1 MITYLAS
8 LFARLPM
15 PFVHALGIGL
25 GWAAYALAPSYRK
38 RLREN
43 LAASRI
49 AENPAQLDV
58 LIRANVAESGKAILE
73 LPFVWLRPTSELL
86 VTVIETDGWPEVQT
100 ARGEGKGLIMLTPHL
115 GSFELI
121 GRYLAAQFPITVL
134 YRPPKLSWL
143 EPIMRAGRERDQ
155 AQLATTGVG
164 GVRTLLKAL
173 KRGEA
178 LGILPDQAPGAGDG
192 VWADF
197 FNRPAYT
204 MTLIRRLQQ
213 RSGAPIIA
221 MYAERLSKGRGFSLH
236 FTRILEPLA
245 EEDAAAARQMNRAM
259 EDLIRNC
266 PSQYL
271 WSYNRYKAP
280 SGARAPDSAT
290 PPGETSSLS

>member
-1 MITYLAS
+1 MIKHLAS
-8 LFARLPM
+8 LFARLPL
-15 PFVHALGIGL
+15 PFVHLLGVGL
-25 GWAAYALAPSYRK
+25 GWVAYALAASYRK

-43 LAASRI
+43 LGASRI
-49 AENPAQLDV
+49 AENSAQLKA

-73 LPFVWLRPTSELL
+73 LPFVWLRPTGDVLAKVS
-86 VTVIETDGWPEVQT
+86 VADGWQAVQT
-100 ARGEGKGLIMLTPHL
+100 ARAEGKGLIMLTPHL

-155 AQLATTGVG
+155 ARLATTDVS
-164 GVRTLLKAL
+164 GVRALLRAL

-221 MYAERLSKGRGFSLH
+221 MYAERLNEGRGFLLH
-236 FTRILEPLA
+236 FKRISAPLA
-245 EEDAAAARQMNRAM
+245 DEDVAAARQMNLAM
-259 EDLIRNC
+259 EDLIRDC

-271 WSYNRYKAP
+271 WSYNRYKVP
-280 SGARAPDSAT
+280 SGARAPNSAA
-290 PPGETSSLS
+290 PP

>member
-1 MITYLAS
+1 MIKHLAS
-8 LFARLPM
+8 LFARLPL
-15 PFVHALGIGL
+15 PFVHLLGVGL
-25 GWAAYALAPSYRK
+25 GWAAYGLAPSYRK

-43 LAASRI
+43 LDASGI
-49 AENPAQLDV
+49 AENSAQLNA

-73 LPFVWLRPTSELL
+73 LPFVWLRPTGDVLAKVS
-86 VTVIETDGWPEVQT
+86 VADGWQAVQT
-100 ARGEGKGLIMLTPHL
+100 AHAEGKGLIMLTPHL
-115 GSFELI
+115 GSFEMI
-121 GRYLAAQFPITVL
+121 GRYLGAQFPITVL

-155 AQLATTGVG
+155 ARLATTDVS
-164 GVRTLLKAL
+164 GVRALLRAL

-178 LGILPDQAPGAGDG
+178 LGILPDQAPGAGEG

-221 MYAERLSKGRGFSLH
+221 MYAERLNEGRGFSLH
-236 FTRILEPLA
+236 FKRISAPLA
-245 EEDAAAARQMNRAM
+245 DEDVAAARQMNLAM
-259 EDLIRNC
+259 EDLIRQC

-271 WSYNRYKAP
+271 WSYNRYKVP
-280 SGARAPDSAT
+280 SGARAPNSTA
-290 PPGETSSLS
+290 PP

>member
-1 MITYLAS
+1 MIKYLAS
-8 LFARLPM
+8 LFARLPL
-15 PFVHALGIGL
+15 PFVHLLGVGL
-25 GWAAYALAPSYRK
+25 GWAAYGLAASYRR

-43 LAASRI
+43 LSASRI
-49 AENPAQLDV
+49 AENSAQLNA
-58 LIRANVAESGKAILE
+58 LIRANVVESGKAILE
-73 LPFVWLRPTSELL
+73 LPFVWLRPTDDVLAKVS
-86 VTVIETDGWPEVQT
+86 VAGGWQAVQT
-100 ARGEGKGLIMLTPHL
+100 AHAEGKGLIMLTPHL

-155 AQLATTGVG
+155 TRLATTDVS
-164 GVRTLLKAL
+164 GVRALLRAL

-221 MYAERLSKGRGFSLH
+221 MYAERLNEGRGFLLH
-236 FTRILEPLA
+236 FKRISAPLA
-245 EEDAAAARQMNRAM
+245 DEDAAAARQMNLAM
-259 EDLIRNC
+259 EDLIRDC

-271 WSYNRYKAP
+271 WSYNRFKVP
-280 SGARAPDSAT
+280 SGARSSDSAA
-290 PPGETSSLS
+290 PP

>member
-1 MITYLAS
+1 MIKHLAS
-8 LFARLPM
+8 LFARLPL
-15 PFVHALGIGL
+15 PFVHLLGVGL
-25 GWAAYALAPSYRK
+25 GWVAYALAASYRK

-43 LAASRI
+43 LGASRI
-49 AENPAQLDV
+49 AENSAQLKA

-73 LPFVWLRPTSELL
+73 LPFVWLRPTDDVLAK
-86 VTVIETDGWPEVQT
+86 VRVADGWQAVQT
-100 ARGEGKGLIMLTPHL
+100 AHAEGKGLIMLTPHL

-155 AQLATTGVG
+155 ARLATTDVS
-164 GVRTLLKAL
+164 GVRALLRAL

-221 MYAERLSKGRGFSLH
+221 MYAERLNEGRGFLLH
-236 FTRILEPLA
+236 FKRISAPLA
-245 EEDAAAARQMNRAM
+245 DEDVAAARQMNLAM
-259 EDLIRNC
+259 EDLIRDC

-271 WSYNRYKAP
+271 WSYNRYKVP
-280 SGARAPDSAT
+280 SGARAPDSAA
-290 PPGETSSLS
+290 PP

>member
-1 MITYLAS
+1 MIKYLAS
-8 LFARLPM
+8 LFARLPL
-15 PFVHALGIGL
+15 PFVHLLGVGL
-25 GWAAYALAPSYRK
+25 GWAAYGLAASYRK

-43 LAASRI
+43 LGASRI
-49 AENPAQLDV
+49 AENFAHLNA

-73 LPFVWLRPTSELL
+73 LPFVWLRPTDEVLAKVS
-86 VTVIETDGWPEVQT
+86 VADGWQAVQT
-100 ARGEGKGLIMLTPHL
+100 AHAEGKGLIMLTPHL
-115 GSFELI
+115 GGFELI

-134 YRPPKLSWL
+134 YRPPKISWL

-155 AQLATTGVG
+155 ARLATTDVS
-164 GVRTLLKAL
+164 GVRALLRAL

-221 MYAERLSKGRGFSLH
+221 MYAERLNGGVGFSLH
-236 FTRILEPLA
+236 FKRISAPLA
-245 EEDAAAARQMNRAM
+245 DEDAAAARQMNLAM
-259 EDLIRNC
+259 EDLIRDC

-271 WSYNRYKAP
+271 WSYNRYKVP
-280 SGARAPDSAT
+280 SGARAPNSAA
-290 PPGETSSLS
+290 PP

>member
-1 MITYLAS
+1 MIKHLAS
-8 LFARLPM
+8 LFARLPL
-15 PFVHALGIGL
+15 PFVHLLGVGL
-25 GWAAYALAPSYRK
+25 GWAAYGLAASYRK

-43 LAASRI
+43 LGASRI
-49 AENPAQLDV
+49 AENSAQLKA

-73 LPFVWLRPTSELL
+73 LPFVWLRPTDDVLAK
-86 VTVIETDGWPEVQT
+86 VRVADGWQAVQT
-100 ARGEGKGLIMLTPHL
+100 AHAEGKGLIMLTPHL

-155 AQLATTGVG
+155 ARLATTDVS
-164 GVRTLLKAL
+164 GVRALLRAL

-221 MYAERLSKGRGFSLH
+221 MYAERLNEGRGFLLH
-236 FTRILEPLA
+236 FKRISAPLA
-245 EEDAAAARQMNRAM
+245 DEDAAAARQMNLAM
-259 EDLIRNC
+259 EDLIRDC

-271 WSYNRYKAP
+271 WSYNRYKVP
-280 SGARAPDSAT
+280 SGARSSDSAA
-290 PPGETSSLS
+290 PP

>member
-1 MITYLAS
+1 MIKHLAS
-8 LFARLPM
+8 LFARLPL
-15 PFVHALGIGL
+15 PFVHLLGVGL
-25 GWAAYALAPSYRK
+25 GWAAYGLAPSYRK

-43 LAASRI
+43 LGASRI
-49 AENPAQLDV
+49 AENSEQLKA

-73 LPFVWLRPTSELL
+73 LPFVWLRPTDDVLAK
-86 VTVIETDGWPEVQT
+86 VRVADGWQAVQT
-100 ARGEGKGLIMLTPHL
+100 AHAEGKGLIMLTPHL

-143 EPIMRAGRERDQ
+143 EPIMRAGRGRDQ
-155 AQLATTGVG
+155 AQLATTDVS
-164 GVRTLLKAL
+164 GVRALLRAL

-221 MYAERLSKGRGFSLH
+221 MYAERLNERRGFLLH
-236 FTRILEPLA
+236 FKRISAPLA
-245 EEDAAAARQMNRAM
+245 DEDVAAARQMNLAM
-259 EDLIRNC
+259 EDLIRDC

-271 WSYNRYKAP
+271 WSYNRYKVP
-280 SGARAPDSAT
+280 SGARAPNSAA
-290 PPGETSSLS
+290 PP

>member
-1 MITYLAS
+1 MIKHLAS
-8 LFARLPM
+8 LFARLPL
-15 PFVHALGIGL
+15 PFVHLLGVGL
-25 GWAAYALAPSYRK
+25 GWAAYGLAASYRK

-43 LAASRI
+43 LGASRI
-49 AENPAQLDV
+49 AENSAQLKA

-73 LPFVWLRPTSELL
+73 LPFVWLRPTDDVLAK
-86 VTVIETDGWPEVQT
+86 VRVADGWQAVQT
-100 ARGEGKGLIMLTPHL
+100 AHAEGKGLIMLTPHL
-115 GSFELI
+115 GGFELI

-155 AQLATTGVG
+155 ARLATTDVS
-164 GVRTLLKAL
+164 GVRALLRAL

-221 MYAERLSKGRGFSLH
+221 MYAERLNEGRGFLLH
-236 FTRILEPLA
+236 FKRISAPLA
-245 EEDAAAARQMNRAM
+245 DEDAAAARQMNLAM
-259 EDLIRNC
+259 EDLIRDC

-271 WSYNRYKAP
+271 WSYNRYKVP
-280 SGARAPDSAT
+280 SGARSSDSAA
-290 PPGETSSLS
+290 PP

>member
-1 MITYLAS
+1 MIKHLAS
-8 LFARLPM
+8 LFARLPL
-15 PFVHALGIGL
+15 PFVHLLGVGL
-25 GWAAYALAPSYRK
+25 GWAAYGLAASYRK

-43 LAASRI
+43 LGASRI
-49 AENPAQLDV
+49 AENSAQLNA

-73 LPFVWLRPTSELL
+73 LPFVWLRPTDDVLAKVS
-86 VTVIETDGWPEVQT
+86 VADGWQAVQT
-100 ARGEGKGLIMLTPHL
+100 AHAEGKGLIMLTPHL

-155 AQLATTGVG
+155 ARLATTDVS
-164 GVRTLLKAL
+164 GVRALLRAL

-221 MYAERLSKGRGFSLH
+221 MYAERLNEGRGFLLH
-236 FTRILEPLA
+236 FKRISAPLA
-245 EEDAAAARQMNRAM
+245 DEDVAAARQMNLAM
-259 EDLIRNC
+259 EDLIRDC

-271 WSYNRYKAP
+271 WSYNRYKVP
-280 SGARAPDSAT
+280 SGARAPNSAA
-290 PPGETSSLS
+290 PP

>member
-1 MITYLAS
+1 MIKHLAS
-8 LFARLPM
+8 LFARLPL
-15 PFVHALGIGL
+15 PFVHLLGVGL
-25 GWAAYALAPSYRK
+25 GWAAYGLAPSYRK

-43 LAASRI
+43 LGASRI
-49 AENPAQLDV
+49 AENSVQLNA

-73 LPFVWLRPTSELL
+73 LPFVWLRPTDDVLAK
-86 VTVIETDGWPEVQT
+86 VRVADGWQAVQT
-100 ARGEGKGLIMLTPHL
+100 AHAEGKGLIMLTPHL

-134 YRPPKLSWL
+134 YRPPKISWL

-155 AQLATTGVG
+155 ARLATTDVS
-164 GVRTLLKAL
+164 GVRALLRAL

-221 MYAERLSKGRGFSLH
+221 MYAERLNEGRGFLLH
-236 FTRILEPLA
+236 FKRISAPLA
-245 EEDAAAARQMNRAM
+245 DEDAAAARQMNLAM
-259 EDLIRNC
+259 EDLIRDC

-271 WSYNRYKAP
+271 WSYNRYKVP
-280 SGARAPDSAT
+280 SGARAPNSAA
-290 PPGETSSLS
+290 PP

>member
-1 MITYLAS
+1 MIKHLAS
-8 LFARLPM
+8 LFARLPL
-15 PFVHALGIGL
+15 PFVHLLGVGL
-25 GWAAYALAPSYRK
+25 GWVAYALAASYRK

-43 LAASRI
+43 LGASRI
-49 AENPAQLDV
+49 AENSAQLKA

-73 LPFVWLRPTSELL
+73 LPFVWLRPTDDVLAK
-86 VTVIETDGWPEVQT
+86 VRVADGWQAVQT
-100 ARGEGKGLIMLTPHL
+100 AHAEGKGLIMLTPHL

-134 YRPPKLSWL
+134 YRPPKISWL

-155 AQLATTGVG
+155 ARLATTDVS
-164 GVRTLLKAL
+164 GVRALLRAL

-221 MYAERLSKGRGFSLH
+221 MYAERLNEGRGFLLH
-236 FTRILEPLA
+236 FKRISAPLA
-245 EEDAAAARQMNRAM
+245 DEDAAAARQMNLAM
-259 EDLIRNC
+259 EDLIRDC

-271 WSYNRYKAP
+271 WSYNRYKVP
-280 SGARAPDSAT
+280 SGARAPNSAA
-290 PPGETSSLS
+290 PP

>member
-1 MITYLAS
+1 MIKHLAS
-8 LFARLPM
+8 LFARLPL
-15 PFVHALGIGL
+15 PFVHLLGVGL
-25 GWAAYALAPSYRK
+25 GWAAYGLAASYRK

-43 LAASRI
+43 LGASRI
-49 AENPAQLDV
+49 AENSAQLKA

-73 LPFVWLRPTSELL
+73 LPFVWLRPTGDVLAK
-86 VTVIETDGWPEVQT
+86 VRVADGWQAVQT
-100 ARGEGKGLIMLTPHL
+100 AHAEGKGLIMLTPHL
-115 GSFELI
+115 GGFELI

-134 YRPPKLSWL
+134 YRPPKISWL

-155 AQLATTGVG
+155 ARLATTDVS
-164 GVRTLLKAL
+164 GVRALLRAL

-221 MYAERLSKGRGFSLH
+221 MYAERLNEGRGFLLH
-236 FTRILEPLA
+236 FKRISAPLA
-245 EEDAAAARQMNRAM
+245 DEDAAAARQMNLAM
-259 EDLIRNC
+259 EDLIRDC

-271 WSYNRYKAP
+271 WSYNRYKVP
-280 SGARAPDSAT
+280 SGARAPNSAA
-290 PPGETSSLS
+290 PP

>member
-1 MITYLAS
+1 MIKHLAS
-8 LFARLPM
+8 LFARLPL
-15 PFVHALGIGL
+15 PFVHLLGVGL
-25 GWAAYALAPSYRK
+25 GWVAYALAASYRK

-43 LAASRI
+43 LGASRI
-49 AENPAQLDV
+49 AENSAQLKA

-73 LPFVWLRPTSELL
+73 LPFVWLRPTDDVLAKVS
-86 VTVIETDGWPEVQT
+86 VADGWQAVQT
-100 ARGEGKGLIMLTPHL
+100 ARAEGKGLIMLTPHL

-121 GRYLAAQFPITVL
+121 GRYLAGQFPITVL
-134 YRPPKLSWL
+134 YRPPKISWL

-155 AQLATTGVG
+155 ARLATTDVS
-164 GVRTLLKAL
+164 GVRALLRAL

-178 LGILPDQAPGAGDG
+178 LGILPDQAPGAGEG

-221 MYAERLSKGRGFSLH
+221 MYAERLNEGRGFLLH
-236 FTRILEPLA
+236 FKRISAPLA
-245 EEDAAAARQMNRAM
+245 DEDVAAARQMNLAM
-259 EDLIRNC
+259 EDLIRDC

-271 WSYNRYKAP
+271 WSYNRYKVP
-280 SGARAPDSAT
+280 SGARAPNSAA
-290 PPGETSSLS
+290 PP

>member
-1 MITYLAS
+1 MIKHLAS
-8 LFARLPM
+8 LFARLPL
-15 PFVHALGIGL
+15 PFVHLLGVGL
-25 GWAAYALAPSYRK
+25 GWVAYALAASYRK

-43 LAASRI
+43 LGASRI
-49 AENPAQLDV
+49 AENSAQLKA

-73 LPFVWLRPTSELL
+73 LPFVWLRPTGDVLAK
-86 VTVIETDGWPEVQT
+86 VRVADGWQAVQT
-100 ARGEGKGLIMLTPHL
+100 AHAEGKGLIMLTPHL

-155 AQLATTGVG
+155 ARLATTDVS
-164 GVRTLLKAL
+164 GVRALLRAL

-221 MYAERLSKGRGFSLH
+221 MYAERLNEGRGFLLH
-236 FTRILEPLA
+236 FKRISAPLA
-245 EEDAAAARQMNRAM
+245 DEDAAAARQMNLAM
-259 EDLIRNC
+259 EDLIRDC

-271 WSYNRYKAP
+271 WSYNRYKVP
-280 SGARAPDSAT
+280 SGARSSDSAA
-290 PPGETSSLS
+290 PP

>member
-1 MITYLAS
+1 MIKHLAS
-8 LFARLPM
+8 LFARLPL
-15 PFVHALGIGL
+15 PFVHLLGVGL
-25 GWAAYALAPSYRK
+25 GWVAYALAASYRK

-43 LAASRI
+43 LGASRI
-49 AENPAQLDV
+49 AENSAQLKA
-58 LIRANVAESGKAILE
+58 LICANVAESGKAILE
-73 LPFVWLRPTSELL
+73 LPFVWLRPTDDVLAKVS
-86 VTVIETDGWPEVQT
+86 VADGWQAVQT
-100 ARGEGKGLIMLTPHL
+100 ARAEGKGLIMLTPHL

-134 YRPPKLSWL
+134 YRPPKISWL

-155 AQLATTGVG
+155 ARLATTDVS
-164 GVRTLLKAL
+164 GVRALLRAL

-178 LGILPDQAPGAGDG
+178 LGILPDQAPGAGEG

-221 MYAERLSKGRGFSLH
+221 MYAERLNEGRGFLLH
-236 FTRILEPLA
+236 FKRISAPLA
-245 EEDAAAARQMNRAM
+245 DEDVAAARQMNLAM
-259 EDLIRNC
+259 EDLIRDC

-271 WSYNRYKAP
+271 WSYNRYKVP
-280 SGARAPDSAT
+280 SGARAPNSAA
-290 PPGETSSLS
+290 PP

>member
-1 MITYLAS
+1 MIKHLAS
-8 LFARLPM
+8 LFARLPL
-15 PFVHALGIGL
+15 PFVHLLGVGL
-25 GWAAYALAPSYRK
+25 GWAAYGLAASYRK

-43 LAASRI
+43 LGASRI
-49 AENPAQLDV
+49 AENSAQLNA

-73 LPFVWLRPTSELL
+73 LPFVWLRPTDDVLAK
-86 VTVIETDGWPEVQT
+86 VRVADGWQAVQT
-100 ARGEGKGLIMLTPHL
+100 AHAEGKGLIMLTPHL

-155 AQLATTGVG
+155 ARLATTDVS
-164 GVRTLLKAL
+164 GVRALLRAL

-221 MYAERLSKGRGFSLH
+221 MYAERLNEGRGFLLH
-236 FTRILEPLA
+236 FKRISAPLA
-245 EEDAAAARQMNRAM
+245 DEDAAAARQMNLAM
-259 EDLIRNC
+259 EDLIRDC

-271 WSYNRYKAP
+271 WSYNRYKVP
-280 SGARAPDSAT
+280 SGARSSDSAA
-290 PPGETSSLS
+290 PP

>member
-1 MITYLAS
+1 MIKHLAS
-8 LFARLPM
+8 LFARLPL
-15 PFVHALGIGL
+15 PFVHLLGVGL
-25 GWAAYALAPSYRK
+25 GWAAYGLAPSYRK

-43 LAASRI
+43 LGASRI
-49 AENPAQLDV
+49 AENSEQLKA

-73 LPFVWLRPTSELL
+73 LPFVWLRPTDDVLAK
-86 VTVIETDGWPEVQT
+86 VRVADGWQAVQT
-100 ARGEGKGLIMLTPHL
+100 AHAEGKGLIMLTPHL

-155 AQLATTGVG
+155 ARLATTDVS
-164 GVRTLLKAL
+164 GVRALLRAL

-221 MYAERLSKGRGFSLH
+221 MYAERLNERRGFLLH
-236 FTRILEPLA
+236 FKRISAPLA
-245 EEDAAAARQMNRAM
+245 DEDVAAARQMNLAM
-259 EDLIRNC
+259 EDLIRDC

-271 WSYNRYKAP
+271 WSYNRYKVP
-280 SGARAPDSAT
+280 SGARAPNSAA
-290 PPGETSSLS
+290 PP

>member
-1 MITYLAS
+1 MIKHLAS
-8 LFARLPM
+8 LFARLPL
-15 PFVHALGIGL
+15 PFVHLLGVGL
-25 GWAAYALAPSYRK
+25 GWAAYALAPRYRK

-43 LAASRI
+43 LGASRI
-49 AENPAQLDV
+49 AENSAQLKT

-73 LPFVWLRPTSELL
+73 LPFVWLRPTDDVLAKVS
-86 VTVIETDGWPEVQT
+86 VAHGWQAVQT
-100 ARGEGKGLIMLTPHL
+100 AHAEGKGLIMLTPHL

-155 AQLATTGVG
+155 ARLATTDVS
-164 GVRTLLKAL
+164 GVRALLRAL

-204 MTLIRRLQQ
+204 MTLIRRLQH

-221 MYAERLSKGRGFSLH
+221 MYAQRLNEGRGFLLH
-236 FTRILEPLA
+236 FKRMTAPLA
-245 EEDAAAARQMNRAM
+245 DEDVAVARQMNLAM
-259 EDLIRNC
+259 EDLIRDC

-271 WSYNRYKAP
+271 WSYNRYKVP
-280 SGARAPDSAT
+280 SGARAPNSAA
-290 PPGETSSLS
+290 PP

>member
-1 MITYLAS
+1 MIKHLAS
-8 LFARLPM
+8 LFARLPL
-15 PFVHALGIGL
+15 PFVHLLGVGL
-25 GWAAYALAPSYRK
+25 GWVAYALAASYRK

-43 LAASRI
+43 LGASRI
-49 AENPAQLDV
+49 AENSAQLKA

-73 LPFVWLRPTSELL
+73 LPFVWLRPTDDVLAKVS
-86 VTVIETDGWPEVQT
+86 VADGWQAVQT
-100 ARGEGKGLIMLTPHL
+100 ARAEGKGLIMLTPHL

-121 GRYLAAQFPITVL
+121 GRYLAGQFPITVL
-134 YRPPKLSWL
+134 YRPPKISWL

-155 AQLATTGVG
+155 ARLATTDVS
-164 GVRTLLKAL
+164 GVRALLRAL

-221 MYAERLSKGRGFSLH
+221 MYAERLNEGRGFLLH
-236 FTRILEPLA
+236 FKRISAPLA
-245 EEDAAAARQMNRAM
+245 DEDVAAARQMNLAM
-259 EDLIRNC
+259 EDLIRDC

-271 WSYNRYKAP
+271 WSYNRYKVP
-280 SGARAPDSAT
+280 SGARAPDSAA
-290 PPGETSSLS
+290 PP

>member
-1 MITYLAS
+1 MIKHLAS
-8 LFARLPM
+8 LFARLPL
-15 PFVHALGIGL
+15 PFVHLLGVGL
-25 GWAAYALAPSYRK
+25 GWAAYGLAASYRK

-43 LAASRI
+43 LGASRI
-49 AENPAQLDV
+49 AENSAQLKA

-73 LPFVWLRPTSELL
+73 LPFVWLRPTDDVLAKVS
-86 VTVIETDGWPEVQT
+86 VADGWQAVQT
-100 ARGEGKGLIMLTPHL
+100 AHAEGKGLIMLTPHL

-155 AQLATTGVG
+155 ARLATTDVS
-164 GVRTLLKAL
+164 GVRALLRAL

-221 MYAERLSKGRGFSLH
+221 MYAERLNEGRGFLLH
-236 FTRILEPLA
+236 FKRISAPLA
-245 EEDAAAARQMNRAM
+245 DEDAAAARQMNLAM
-259 EDLIRNC
+259 EDLIRDC

-271 WSYNRYKAP
+271 WSYNRYKVP
-280 SGARAPDSAT
+280 SGARSSDSAA
-290 PPGETSSLS
+290 PP